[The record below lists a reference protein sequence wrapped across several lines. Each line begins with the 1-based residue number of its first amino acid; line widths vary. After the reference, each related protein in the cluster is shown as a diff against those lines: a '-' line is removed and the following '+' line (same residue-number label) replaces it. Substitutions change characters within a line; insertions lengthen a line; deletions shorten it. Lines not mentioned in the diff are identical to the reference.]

1 MMAGNWSVVVN
12 ILFPIPF
19 TFLLIL
25 CLPLPAIVAVPV
37 RRVANYI
44 LKKIIFPPVLGGMNV
59 YQIVTLFSAFL
70 FTESLWQ
77 TMTANDKLL
86 HAAGGHG
93 EQQARCMKWR
103 HERNFWIALFS
114 LVSWLILY
122 RVHRITE
129 ELDELRA
136 RLKIAEGKSAQIEK
150 TAATSPEKP
159 HSH

>member
-1 MMAGNWSVVVN
+1 MAGNWSVVVN

-93 EQQARCMKWR
+93 EQQAR
-103 HERNFWIALFS
+103 L
-114 LVSWLILY
+114 SWLILY

-136 RLKIAEGKSAQIEK
+136 RLKIAE
-150 TAATSPEKP
+150 
-159 HSH
+159 